1 MMLSCEGLEVGF
13 PGRTLCRGLSLS
25 IRPGECWGI
34 LGLNGSG
41 KTTVLHT
48 LGGLRAPRG
57 GTVRFAG
64 RDLNAYAPRERAR
77 ALGVLLQDE
86 PQAFWGSLQEYVL
99 LGRHPHSRS
108 LFGWEAADLERAEGA
123 LARVDLA
130 GLSERPLA
138 TLSGG
143 ERQRARIAQLLAQD
157 PAVCLLDEPLQHLDL
172 RHQLEAMQVL
182 RGLAE
187 GAGRAV
193 ALVLHDTLWASRFC
207 DHLLL
212 IMEDGAALAG
222 PTDDLMTREILERLF
237 RCPLRE
243 FGSGAARH
251 FLPVDKAHV

>member
-1 MMLSCEGLEVGF
+1 MILDCRDLAVGF
-13 PGRTLCRGLSLS
+13 PGRSLCRSLSLQ

-48 LGGLRAPRG
+48 LGGLRPPQAG
-57 GTVRFAG
+57 AVRLDG
-64 RDLNAYAPRERAR
+64 RELAACAPRERAR

-99 LGRHPHSRS
+99 LGRHPHSHS
-108 LFGWEAADLERAEGA
+108 LFGWEAADLERAEAA
-123 LARVDLA
+123 LERVDLA
-130 GLSERPLA
+130 GLSERALA

-143 ERQRARIAQLLAQD
+143 ERQRARLAQLLAQD

-182 RGLAE
+182 RGLSE
-187 GAGRAV
+187 EPGRSV

-212 IMEDGAALAG
+212 LLGDGESLAG
-222 PTDDLMTREILERLF
+222 PTGELLSRENLERVF
-237 RCPLRE
+237 RCRLQE
-243 FGSGAARH
+243 YGSGPARH
-251 FLPVDKAHV
+251 FLPGDASRV

>member
-1 MMLSCEGLEVGF
+1 MMLECAGLEVGF
-13 PGRTLCRGLSLS
+13 PGRTLCRGLTLA

-48 LGGLRAPRG
+48 LGGLRPPRAG
-57 GTVRFAG
+57 AVRLAG
-64 RDLNAYAPRERAR
+64 QGLAAWAPRERAR
-77 ALGVLLQDE
+77 VLGILLQDE

-99 LGRHPHSRS
+99 LGRHPHARS
-108 LFGWEAADLERAEGA
+108 LFGWEAGDLERAEAA
-123 LARVDLA
+123 LARMDLA

-143 ERQRARIAQLLAQD
+143 ERQRARIAQLLAQE
-157 PAVCLLDEPLQHLDL
+157 PALCLLDEPLQHLDL

-182 RGLAE
+182 RGLAA
-187 GAGRAV
+187 GAGRAL

-207 DHLLL
+207 DHVLLL
-212 IMEDGAALAG
+212 TGDGEALAG
-222 PTDDLMTREILERLF
+222 PTGTLLTRGHLERVF

-243 FGSGAARH
+243 YGSGPARH
-251 FLPVDKAHV
+251 FLPADGPHV

>member
-1 MMLSCEGLEVGF
+1 MILECRDLAVGF
-13 PGRTLCRGLSLS
+13 PGRSLCRGLSLE
-25 IRPGECWGI
+25 ILPGECWGI

-48 LGGLRAPRG
+48 LGGLRAPQAG
-57 GTVRFAG
+57 AVRLAG
-64 RDLNAYAPRERAR
+64 RELAACAPRERAR

-108 LFGWEAADLERAEGA
+108 LFGWEAADLERAEAA
-123 LARVDLA
+123 LSRVDLA

-143 ERQRARIAQLLAQD
+143 ERQRARLAQLLAQD

-187 GAGRAV
+187 HPGRGV

-207 DHLLL
+207 DHVLLL
-212 IMEDGAALAG
+212 LGDGEALAG
-222 PTDDLMTREILERLF
+222 PTPALLTRDNLERVF
-237 RCPLRE
+237 RCPLQE
-243 FGSGAARH
+243 YGSGPARH
-251 FLPVDKAHV
+251 FLPGDGPRV